1 MNRTKPEQRARVLQL
16 LCEGMSIRAI
26 ERATGVTKQTVIR
39 LLNDAGAA
47 LGAYQD
53 LAFRNLQCKNVQVD
67 EIWSFT
73 YEKNKNVPNAMA
85 APEGAGIVQQANAR
99 LLRHAC

>member
-26 ERATGVTKQTVIR
+26 ERTTGVTKQTVIR

-53 LAFRNLQCKNVQVD
+53 RAFRNLQCKNLQGRNL
-67 EIWSFT
+67 EFC
-73 YEKNKNVPNAMA
+73 
-85 APEGAGIVQQANAR
+85 
-99 LLRHAC
+99 LRKK